1 MLWSLLRRHLRPYR
15 GHVLAVVVLQLVAIL
30 ATLYLPSLNADII
43 DNGVATGDTGYIWRV
58 GGLMLAVAMVQVV
71 AAIASVWF
79 GARTSMGIGR
89 DIRRSIYTR
98 VDRFSTEE
106 MGRFGAATLITRGT
120 NDVQQV
126 QMLVLMTLNFMVMV
140 PIMAIGGIVMAI
152 QEDPG
157 LSWLVWV
164 SVPVL
169 LVIVLLLVRRL
180 MPLFQRMQDNLDAI
194 NGVMREQ
201 IMGIR
206 VVRAFVREKHEA
218 QRFTDANATLT
229 DTSVRIGR
237 LFVIMGP
244 AITIVL
250 HLATVAVLWFGGQRV
265 DAGLVEVGSLTA
277 FMQYLLQILM
287 AVMMGTFMF
296 MMFPRAI
303 ISARRVVEV
312 LDTAPS
318 MAEAMSPSPLP
329 AEESAAEQAAVEMT
343 TGAAPPGGS
352 GHGVTVEFRDVT
364 FAYPGADAPVL
375 DGISFTAPAG
385 QTTAIIG
392 STGSGKSTLVHL
404 VPRLYDA
411 TDGQVLIDGVPVT
424 ELSRA
429 ALSRAVGLVP
439 QKPYLF
445 SGTIGE
451 NLRFGDPGA
460 SDDQLWDA
468 LDTAQATEFVAER
481 TTGTGEKTRAG
492 LESGISQ
499 GGTNVSGGQRQRL
512 CIARTLAARPRV
524 YVFDD
529 SFSALDV
536 TTDAKVRAG
545 LAEHTRGATT
555 LIVAQRISTITGADQ
570 ILVLEEGRIVGR
582 GTHEELLESSETYRE
597 IVDSQITV
605 EEPV

>member
-1 MLWSLLRRHLRPYR
+1 MLWTLIRHHLRPYLP
-15 GHVLAVVVLQLVAIL
+15 HVAAVAVLQLATVL

-43 DNGVATGDTGYIWRV
+43 DNGVATGDTDYIWRV
-58 GGLMLAVAMVQVV
+58 GGLMLLVAMVQLIT
-71 AAIASVWF
+71 AIASVWF
-79 GARTSMGIGR
+79 GARVSMGMGR
-89 DIRRSIYTR
+89 DIRRSVYTR
-98 VDRFSTEE
+98 VDRFSSEE
-106 MGRFGAATLITRGT
+106 MARYGAPTLITRAT

-140 PIMAIGGIVMAI
+140 PIMSIGGIIMAI

-164 SVPVL
+164 SVPL
-169 LVIVLLLVRRL
+169 LMLIVGFLVREL
-180 MPLFQRMQDNLDAI
+180 MPLFQRMQDNIDSI

-206 VVRAFVREKHEA
+206 VVRAFVREQHETE
-218 QRFTDANATLT
+218 RFRDANATLT

-250 HLATVAVLWFGGQRV
+250 HLATAAVLWFGGHRV
-265 DAGLVEVGSLTA
+265 DAELVQVGALTA

-303 ISARRVVEV
+303 ISGRRIGEV
-312 LDTAPS
+312 LETVPTL
-318 MAEAMSPSPLP
+318 AEP
-329 AEESAAEQAAVEMT
+329 AQPVALEG
-343 TGAAPPGGS
+343 TGGAS
-352 GHGVTVEFRDVT
+352 IEFRDVT
-364 FAYPGADAPVL
+364 FAYPGAESPVL
-375 DGISFTAPAG
+375 DGVSFTAEAG
-385 QTTAIIG
+385 RTTAIIG
-392 STGSGKSTLVHL
+392 STGAGKTTLVSL
-404 VPRLYDA
+404 IPRLHDA
-411 TDGQVLIDGVPVT
+411 TSGQVLIDGVPVAD
-424 ELSRA
+424 LSRQSISA
-429 ALSRAVGLVP
+429 AVGLVP

-445 SGTIGE
+445 SGTIGH
-451 NLRFGDPGA
+451 NLRFGDPTA
-460 SDDQLWDA
+460 DDERLWRA
-468 LDTAQATEFVAER
+468 LDVAQGTEFVTDR
-481 TTGTGEKTRAG
+481 TTGEGESAATGLDSAV
-492 LESGISQ
+492 SQ

-512 CIARTLAARPRV
+512 CIARTLVAAPRV

-536 TTDAKVRAG
+536 TTDAKVREG
-545 LAEHTRGATT
+545 LAQHTRGATT
-555 LIVAQRISTITGADQ
+555 IIVAQRISTITGADQ

-582 GTHEELLESSETYRE
+582 GTHEELLESSQTYRE

-605 EEPV
+605 EETA

>member
-1 MLWSLLRRHLRPYR
+1 MLWTLIRRHLRPYLP
-15 GHVLAVVVLQLVAIL
+15 HVAAVAVLQLATVL

-43 DNGVATGDTGYIWRV
+43 DNGVATGDTDYIWRV
-58 GGLMLAVAMVQVV
+58 GGLMLLVAMVQLIT
-71 AAIASVWF
+71 AIASVWF
-79 GARTSMGIGR
+79 GARVSMGMGR
-89 DIRRSIYTR
+89 DIRRSVYTR
-98 VDRFSTEE
+98 VDRFSSEE
-106 MGRFGAATLITRGT
+106 MARYGAPTLITRAT

-140 PIMAIGGIVMAI
+140 PIMSIGGIIMAI

-164 SVPVL
+164 SVPL
-169 LVIVLLLVRRL
+169 LMLIVGFLVREL
-180 MPLFQRMQDNLDAI
+180 MPLFQRMQDNIDSI

-206 VVRAFVREKHEA
+206 VVRAFVREQHETE
-218 QRFTDANATLT
+218 RFRDANATLT

-250 HLATVAVLWFGGQRV
+250 HLATAAVLWFGGHRV
-265 DAGLVEVGSLTA
+265 DAELVQVGALTA

-303 ISARRVVEV
+303 ISGRRISEV
-312 LDTAPS
+312 LETVPTL
-318 MAEAMSPSPLP
+318 AEP
-329 AEESAAEQAAVEMT
+329 AQPVTLEGEG
-343 TGAAPPGGS
+343 GAS
-352 GHGVTVEFRDVT
+352 IEFRDVT
-364 FAYPGADAPVL
+364 FAYPGAESPVL
-375 DGISFTAPAG
+375 DGVSFTAEAG
-385 QTTAIIG
+385 RTTAIIG
-392 STGSGKSTLVHL
+392 STGAGKTTLVSL
-404 VPRLYDA
+404 IPRLHDA
-411 TDGQVLIDGVPVT
+411 TSGQVLIDGVPVAD
-424 ELSRA
+424 LSRQSISA
-429 ALSRAVGLVP
+429 AVGLVP

-445 SGTIGE
+445 SGTIGH
-451 NLRFGDPGA
+451 NLRFGDPTA
-460 SDDQLWDA
+460 DDERLWRA
-468 LDTAQATEFVAER
+468 LDVAQGTEFVTDR
-481 TTGTGEKTRAG
+481 TTGEGESAATGLDSAV
-492 LESGISQ
+492 SQ

-512 CIARTLAARPRV
+512 CIARTLVAAPRV

-536 TTDAKVRAG
+536 TTDAKVREG
-545 LAEHTRGATT
+545 LAQHTRGATT
-555 LIVAQRISTITGADQ
+555 IIVAQRISTITGADQ

-582 GTHEELLESSETYRE
+582 GTHEELLDSSQTYRE

-605 EEPV
+605 EETA

>member
-1 MLWSLLRRHLRPYR
+1 MLWTLIRRHLRPYLP
-15 GHVLAVVVLQLVAIL
+15 HVAAVAVLQLATVL

-43 DNGVATGDTGYIWRV
+43 DNGVATGDTDYIWRV
-58 GGLMLAVAMVQVV
+58 GGLMLLVAMVQLIT
-71 AAIASVWF
+71 AIASVWF
-79 GARTSMGIGR
+79 GARASMGMGR

-106 MGRFGAATLITRGT
+106 MGRYGAPTLITRAT

-140 PIMAIGGIVMAI
+140 PIMSIGGIVMAI

-169 LVIVLLLVRRL
+169 MVIVGFLVTRL
-180 MPLFQRMQDNLDAI
+180 MPLFQRMQDNIDAI

-206 VVRAFVREKHEA
+206 VVRAFVREEHETR
-218 QRFTDANATLT
+218 RFRDANATLT

-237 LFVIMGP
+237 LFVLMGP

-250 HLATVAVLWFGGQRV
+250 HLATAAVLWFGGHRV
-265 DAGLVEVGSLTA
+265 DAGLVEVGALTA

-303 ISARRVVEV
+303 ISARRIGEV
-312 LDTAPS
+312 LETAPTLHEP
-318 MAEAMSPSPLP
+318 AVPTPLP
-329 AEESAAEQAAVEMT
+329 AADG
-343 TGAAPPGGS
+343 GA
-352 GHGVTVEFRDVT
+352 TVEFRDVT
-364 FAYPGADAPVL
+364 FSYPGAESPVL
-375 DGISFTAPAG
+375 DGVSFTAEAG
-385 QTTAIIG
+385 RTTAIIG
-392 STGSGKSTLVHL
+392 STGSGKTTLVSL
-404 VPRLYDA
+404 IPRLHDA
-411 TDGQVLIDGVPVT
+411 TSGQVLLDGVPVT
-424 ELSRA
+424 DLARA
-429 ALSRAVGLVP
+429 DISAAVGLVP

-445 SGTIGE
+445 SGTIAH
-451 NLRFGDPGA
+451 NLRFGDPSA
-460 SDDQLWDA
+460 DEKQLWDA
-468 LDTAQATEFVAER
+468 LEVAQGAGFVRER
-481 TTGTGEKTRAG
+481 TTGEGDAVAMG
-492 LESGISQ
+492 LESTVSQ

-512 CIARTLAARPRV
+512 CIARTLVAAPRV
-524 YVFDD
+524 FVFDD

-536 TTDAKVRAG
+536 TTDARVREG
-545 LAEHTRGATT
+545 LAQHTRGATT
-555 LIVAQRISTITGADQ
+555 IIVAQRISTVTSADQ

-597 IVDSQITV
+597 IVDSQITA
-605 EEPV
+605 EEMA

>member
-1 MLWSLLRRHLRPYR
+1 MLWTLIRRHLRPYLP
-15 GHVLAVVVLQLVAIL
+15 HVAAVAVLQLATVL

-43 DNGVATGDTGYIWRV
+43 DNGVATGDTDYIWRV
-58 GGLMLAVAMVQVV
+58 GGLMLIVAMVQVIT
-71 AAIASVWF
+71 AIASVWF
-79 GARTSMGIGR
+79 GARAAMGLGR
-89 DIRRSIYTR
+89 DIRRSVYTR

-106 MGRFGAATLITRGT
+106 LGRYGAPTLITRGT

-140 PIMAIGGIVMAI
+140 PIMSIGGIVMAI

-169 LVIVLLLVRRL
+169 MVIVGLLVTRL
-180 MPLFQRMQDNLDAI
+180 MPLFQRMQDNIDSI

-206 VVRAFVREKHEA
+206 VVRAFVREEHETG
-218 QRFTDANATLT
+218 RFRDANATLT

-250 HLATVAVLWFGGQRV
+250 HLATAAVLWFGGHRV
-265 DAGLVEVGSLTA
+265 DAGLVEVGALTA

-303 ISARRVVEV
+303 ISARRIGEV
-312 LDTAPS
+312 LETAPTLHEP
-318 MAEAMSPSPLP
+318 ASPTPLP
-329 AEESAAEQAAVEMT
+329 AAGG
-343 TGAAPPGGS
+343 GAS
-352 GHGVTVEFRDVT
+352 VEFRDVT
-364 FAYPGADAPVL
+364 FAYPGAESPVL
-375 DGISFTAPAG
+375 DGVSFTAEAG
-385 QTTAIIG
+385 RTTAIIG
-392 STGSGKSTLVHL
+392 STGSGKTTLVSL
-404 VPRLYDA
+404 IPRLHDA
-411 TDGQVLIDGVPVT
+411 TGGQVLLDGVPVT
-424 ELSRA
+424 DLARADISRT
-429 ALSRAVGLVP
+429 VGLVP

-445 SGTIGE
+445 SGTIAH
-451 NLRFGDPGA
+451 NLRFGDPA
-460 SDDQLWDA
+460 ADDAALWEA
-468 LDTAQATEFVAER
+468 LEVAQGDGFVRER
-481 TTGTGEKTRAG
+481 STGEGEDVATG
-492 LESGISQ
+492 LDSTVSQ

-512 CIARTLAARPRV
+512 CIARTLVAAPRV
-524 YVFDD
+524 FVFDD

-536 TTDAKVRAG
+536 TTDAKVREG
-545 LAEHTRGATT
+545 LARHTRGATT
-555 LIVAQRISTITGADQ
+555 IIVAQRISTITSADQ

-597 IVDSQITV
+597 IVDSQITA
-605 EEPV
+605 EEMA

>member
-1 MLWSLLRRHLRPYR
+1 MLWTLIRRHLRPYLP
-15 GHVLAVVVLQLVAIL
+15 HVAAVAVLQLATVL

-43 DNGVATGDTGYIWRV
+43 DNGVATGDTDYIWRI
-58 GGLMLAVAMVQVV
+58 GGIMLIVAMAQVV
-71 AAIASVWF
+71 TAIASVWF
-79 GARTSMGIGR
+79 GARVAMGMGR
-89 DIRRSIYTR
+89 DIRRSVYTR

-106 MGRFGAATLITRGT
+106 MGRYGAPTLITRAT

-140 PIMAIGGIVMAI
+140 PIMSIGGIVMAI

-169 LVIVLLLVRRL
+169 MVIVGLLVTRL
-180 MPLFQRMQDNLDAI
+180 MPLFQRMQDNIDSI

-206 VVRAFVREKHEA
+206 VVRAFVREEHETG
-218 QRFTDANATLT
+218 RFRDANATLT

-250 HLATVAVLWFGGQRV
+250 HLATAAVLWFGGHRV
-265 DAGLVEVGSLTA
+265 DAGLVEVGALTA

-303 ISARRVVEV
+303 ISARRIGEV
-312 LDTAPS
+312 LETAPTLHEP
-318 MAEAMSPSPLP
+318 ASPTPLP
-329 AEESAAEQAAVEMT
+329 AAGG
-343 TGAAPPGGS
+343 GAS
-352 GHGVTVEFRDVT
+352 VEFRDVT
-364 FAYPGADAPVL
+364 FAYPGAESPVL
-375 DGISFTAPAG
+375 DGVSFTAEAG
-385 QTTAIIG
+385 RTTAIIG
-392 STGSGKSTLVHL
+392 STGSGKTTLVSL
-404 VPRLYDA
+404 IPRLHDA
-411 TDGQVLIDGVPVT
+411 TGGQVLLDGVPVT
-424 ELSRA
+424 DLARADISRT
-429 ALSRAVGLVP
+429 VGLVP

-445 SGTIGE
+445 SGTIAH
-451 NLRFGDPGA
+451 NLRFGDPA
-460 SDDQLWDA
+460 ADDAALWEA
-468 LDTAQATEFVAER
+468 LEVAQGDGFVRER
-481 TTGTGEKTRAG
+481 STGEGEDVATG
-492 LESGISQ
+492 LDSTVSQ

-512 CIARTLAARPRV
+512 CIARTLVAAPRV
-524 YVFDD
+524 FVFDD

-536 TTDAKVRAG
+536 TTDAKVREG
-545 LAEHTRGATT
+545 LASRTRGATT
-555 LIVAQRISTITGADQ
+555 IIVAQRISTITSADQ

-597 IVDSQITV
+597 IVDSQITA
-605 EEPV
+605 EEMA

>member
-1 MLWSLLRRHLRPYR
+1 MLWTLIRRHLRPYLP
-15 GHVLAVVVLQLVAIL
+15 HVAAVAVLQLATVL

-43 DNGVATGDTGYIWRV
+43 DNGVATGDTDYIWRV
-58 GGLMLAVAMVQVV
+58 GGLMLLVAMVQLIT
-71 AAIASVWF
+71 AIASVWF
-79 GARTSMGIGR
+79 GARVSMGMGR
-89 DIRRSIYTR
+89 DIRRSVYTR
-98 VDRFSTEE
+98 VDRFSSEE
-106 MGRFGAATLITRGT
+106 MARYGAPTLITRAT

-140 PIMAIGGIVMAI
+140 PIMSIGGIIMAI

-164 SVPVL
+164 SVPL
-169 LVIVLLLVRRL
+169 LMLIVGFLVREL
-180 MPLFQRMQDNLDAI
+180 MPLFQRMQDNIDSI

-206 VVRAFVREKHEA
+206 VVRAFVREQHETE
-218 QRFTDANATLT
+218 RFRDANATLT

-250 HLATVAVLWFGGQRV
+250 HLATAAVLWFGGHRV
-265 DAGLVEVGSLTA
+265 DAELVQVGALTA

-303 ISARRVVEV
+303 ISGRRISEV
-312 LDTAPS
+312 LETVPTL
-318 MAEAMSPSPLP
+318 AEP
-329 AEESAAEQAAVEMT
+329 AQPVTLEGEG
-343 TGAAPPGGS
+343 GAS
-352 GHGVTVEFRDVT
+352 IEFRDVT
-364 FAYPGADAPVL
+364 FAYPGAESPVL
-375 DGISFTAPAG
+375 DGVSFTAEAG
-385 QTTAIIG
+385 RTTAIIG
-392 STGSGKSTLVHL
+392 STGAGKTTLVSL
-404 VPRLYDA
+404 IPRLHDA
-411 TDGQVLIDGVPVT
+411 TSGQVLIDGVPVT
-424 ELSRA
+424 DLSRQSISA
-429 ALSRAVGLVP
+429 AVGLVP

-445 SGTIGE
+445 SGTIGH
-451 NLRFGDPGA
+451 NLRFGDPTA
-460 SDDQLWDA
+460 DDEQLWRA
-468 LDTAQATEFVAER
+468 LDVAQGTEFVTDR
-481 TTGTGEKTRAG
+481 TTGEGESAATWLDSAV
-492 LESGISQ
+492 SQ

-512 CIARTLAARPRV
+512 CIARTLVAAPRV

-536 TTDAKVRAG
+536 TTDAKVREG
-545 LAEHTRGATT
+545 LAQHTRGATT
-555 LIVAQRISTITGADQ
+555 IIVAQRISTITGADQ

-582 GTHEELLESSETYRE
+582 GTHEELLDSSQTYRE

-605 EEPV
+605 EETA

>member
-1 MLWSLLRRHLRPYR
+1 MLWTLIRRHLQPYLP
-15 GHVLAVVVLQLVAIL
+15 HVAAVAVLQLATVL

-43 DNGVATGDTGYIWRV
+43 DNGVATGDTDYIWRV
-58 GGLMLAVAMVQVV
+58 GGIMLIVAMIQVIT
-71 AAIASVWF
+71 AIASVWF
-79 GARTSMGIGR
+79 GARVSMGMGR
-89 DIRRSIYTR
+89 DIRRSIFTR
-98 VDRFSTEE
+98 VDRFSSEE
-106 MGRFGAATLITRGT
+106 MGRYGAPTLITRAT

-140 PIMAIGGIVMAI
+140 PIMSIGGIIMAI

-169 LVIVLLLVRRL
+169 MLIVGLLVTKL
-180 MPLFQRMQDNLDAI
+180 MPLFQRMQDNIDGI

-206 VVRAFVREKHEA
+206 VVRAFVREEHEA
-218 QRFTDANATLT
+218 QRFTDANALLT

-250 HLATVAVLWFGGQRV
+250 HLATAAVLWFGGHRV
-265 DAGLVEVGSLTA
+265 DQGLVEVGSLTA

-296 MMFPRAI
+296 MMFPRAV
-303 ISARRVVEV
+303 ISARRIGEV
-312 LDTAPS
+312 LQTVPTL
-318 MAEAMSPSPLP
+318 AEP
-329 AEESAAEQAAVEMT
+329 ARPAALADSGGAAVEFR
-343 TGAAPPGGS
+343 
-352 GHGVTVEFRDVT
+352 GVTFS
-364 FAYPGADAPVL
+364 YPGAEAPVL
-375 DGISFTAPAG
+375 DGVSFTAEAG
-385 QTTAIIG
+385 RTTAIIG
-392 STGSGKSTLVHL
+392 STGSGKTSLVSL
-404 VPRLYDA
+404 IPRLHDA
-411 TDGQVLIDGVPVT
+411 TAGQVLLDGVPVT
-424 ELSRA
+424 DLARA
-429 ALSRAVGLVP
+429 SISAAVGLVP

-445 SGTIGE
+445 SGTIAH
-451 NLRFGDPGA
+451 NLRFGDPTA
-460 SDDQLWDA
+460 DDEQLWRA
-468 LDTAQATEFVAER
+468 LDVAQGTEFVRDR
-481 TTGTGEKTRAG
+481 TTGEGEGAARG
-492 LESGISQ
+492 LESSVSQ

-512 CIARTLAARPRV
+512 CIARTLVAAPRV

-536 TTDAKVRAG
+536 TTDAMVREG
-545 LAEHTRGATT
+545 LARHTEGATT
-555 LIVAQRISTITGADQ
+555 IIVAQRISTITAADQ

-582 GTHEELLESSETYRE
+582 GTHDELLESSQTYRE

-605 EEPV
+605 EETA

>member
-1 MLWSLLRRHLRPYR
+1 MLWTLIRRHLRPYVP
-15 GHVLAVVVLQLVAIL
+15 HVIAVVILQLATIL

-43 DNGVATGDTGYIWRV
+43 DQGVATGDTDYIWRV
-58 GGLMLAVAMVQVV
+58 GGVMLGVAMIQLVT
-71 AAIASVWF
+71 AIASVWF
-79 GARTSMGIGR
+79 GARVAMGMGR

-106 MGRFGAATLITRGT
+106 MGRFGAPTLITRGT

-140 PIMAIGGIVMAI
+140 PIMSIGGIIMAI

-164 SVPVL
+164 AVPVL
-169 LVIVLLLVRRL
+169 MVIVGLLIKEL
-180 MPLFQRMQDNLDAI
+180 MPLFQRMQANIDSI

-206 VVRAFVREKHEA
+206 VVRAFVREDHET

-244 AITIVL
+244 AITVVL
-250 HLATVAVLWFGGQRV
+250 HLATAAVLWFGGHRV
-265 DAGLVEVGSLTA
+265 ADGLVDVGSLTA

-303 ISARRVVEV
+303 ISGRRIAEV
-312 LDTAPS
+312 LDTVPTL
-318 MAEAMSPSPLP
+318 AEPADPVELP
-329 AEESAAEQAAVEMT
+329 ARGG
-343 TGAAPPGGS
+343 GA
-352 GHGVTVEFRDVT
+352 TVEFRDVT
-364 FAYPGADAPVL
+364 FSYPGADAPVV
-375 DGISFTAPAG
+375 DGVSFTAEAG
-385 QTTAIIG
+385 RTTAIIG
-392 STGSGKSTLVHL
+392 STGSGKTTLVNL
-404 VPRLYDA
+404 IPRLHDA
-411 TDGQVLIDGVPVT
+411 TTGQVLLDGVPVT

-429 ALSRAVGLVP
+429 TISRTVGLVP

-445 SGTIGE
+445 SGTIGH
-451 NLRFGDPGA
+451 NLRFGDPDA
-460 SDDQLWDA
+460 TDAELWHA
-468 LDTAQATEFVAER
+468 LVTAQATDFVAAR
-481 TTGTGEKTRAG
+481 TTGEGEQARTGLDSAV
-492 LESGISQ
+492 SQ

-512 CIARTLAARPRV
+512 CIARTLVAQPRV

-536 TTDAKVRAG
+536 TTDAKVREG
-545 LAEHTRGATT
+545 LAERTRGATT
-555 LIVAQRISTITGADQ
+555 IIVAQRISTITGADQ
-570 ILVLEEGRIVGR
+570 ILVLEQGRIVGR
-582 GTHEELLESSETYRE
+582 GTHDELLESSQTYRE
-597 IVDSQITV
+597 IVDSQITA
-605 EEPV
+605 EEPA